1 MTTNADCTIYH
12 KIYNPATRLDEWEP
26 SQYQGVN
33 WYGKQAVSVGDSGL
47 STADSYIVRIP
58 TEGRIPVDKGDV
70 VVKGLIQDTIT
81 NPSQLKQYESFLVTA
96 VRDNRRGS
104 PMMRL
109 NKNGSVQKYVDSEAL
124 RLSSPY
130 VPFKTGNLDRS
141 GIRGTNIGSGEVIY
155 NAPYSSKQYNT
166 ATTRS
171 YDAQRGGLWF
181 ERMKIDHKEE
191 IMRGAKK
198 LSGGK

>member
-81 NPSQLKQYESFLVTA
+81 SPSQLNNT
-96 VRDNRRGS
+96 
-104 PMMRL
+104 
-109 NKNGSVQKYVDSEAL
+109 
-124 RLSSPY
+124 
-130 VPFKTGNLDRS
+130 NLF
-141 GIRGTNIGSGEVIY
+141 
-155 NAPYSSKQYNT
+155 
-166 ATTRS
+166 
-171 YDAQRGGLWF
+171 W
-181 ERMKIDHKEE
+181 
-191 IMRGAKK
+191 
-198 LSGGK
+198 